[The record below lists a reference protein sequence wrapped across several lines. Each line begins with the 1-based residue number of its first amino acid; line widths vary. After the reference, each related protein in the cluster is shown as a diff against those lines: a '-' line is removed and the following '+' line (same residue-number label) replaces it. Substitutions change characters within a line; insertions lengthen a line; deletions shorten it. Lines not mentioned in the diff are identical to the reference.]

1 MHRTASSCI
10 AGLLCF
16 FAVVACSENPNNLK
30 TLGDGRPTIV
40 VTPTETL
47 DQSIHKLLSLF
58 PKDLGVPHEQRI
70 QQGQNEY
77 LNPQATCNSIKRKYA
92 DATSDPKELD
102 PKKLTAVKNQLFRL
116 SDWVTRN
123 AQEMNTPPDGESKT
137 AAAARLV
144 LYMSMY
150 VYGGPSTV
158 PPPFTP

>member
-1 MHRTASSCI
+1 MTRTASSCI

-16 FAVVACSENPNNLK
+16 FAVVACSENPTNLK

-47 DQSIHKLLSLF
+47 DQSIDKLLSLF
-58 PKDLGVPHEQRI
+58 PKDLGARDEQRI
-70 QQGQNEY
+70 QQGQNED
-77 LNPQATCNSIKRKYA
+77 LNPRATWNSIKRKYA
-92 DATSDPKELD
+92 AGASNPAQLAAAKKE
-102 PKKLTAVKNQLFRL
+102 LFRL

-123 AQEMNTPPDGESKT
+123 AQQMNTPPDGETKT

-150 VYGGPSTV
+150 GYGGPGTV
-158 PPPFTP
+158 PPPVTP